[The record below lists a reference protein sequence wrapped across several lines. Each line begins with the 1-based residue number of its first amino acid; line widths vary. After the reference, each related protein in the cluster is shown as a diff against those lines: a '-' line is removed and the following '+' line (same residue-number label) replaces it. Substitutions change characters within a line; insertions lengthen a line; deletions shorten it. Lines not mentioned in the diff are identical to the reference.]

1 MPAALNSADMPLGFI
16 LINFINS
23 KEEHYRSSI
32 FFAMLRRFVL
42 PISIG
47 GDAMRTVLGVIC
59 VLFISLSLFANE
71 ELWEAARKGDAAKV
85 EALIKKGADPN
96 AKTHYGVSA
105 LAFACDRGHVDVV
118 KVLLANGADPKV
130 KDTFY
135 GATPLDSALENG
147 HTEIVKLLLEKGA
160 SPDNALLVAAQAGD
174 KKIVDHVLSK
184 YKPSPEILSEALVV
198 ASNSNQKEIAEILK
212 AAGARIPEDDTKKV
226 DPEILNSYA
235 GNYKDE
241 DGRDFKIELKDGQL
255 ILQSGAEDP
264 IPLKAENETTFK
276 PAGFSGFS
284 VHFETENKKVTG
296 MTLHRA
302 NGTKVPMKKV
312 ESSAL
317 VAEKKPAPITSGK
330 VLYKKSR
337 PNWPSFRGWSA
348 SGIADGQNPPLKWNA
363 EKSEN
368 IAWKTPIPGLAHSSP
383 VVWGDYVFIT
393 TAISSDPSSPFKHGL
408 YGSVTPAEDLSKHT
422 WKIYALDRNSGKILW
437 ERVAYEGAPDIK
449 RHPKSSQA
457 NSTPVTNGEYVIA
470 LFSSGDL
477 IAYDFAGKV
486 QWKKDLGVLDSGFFY
501 DPDYQWAY
509 GSSPIIYKN
518 LVILQ
523 CDLQKNSYIAAF
535 DIRNGKQVWM
545 TSRDEIPSWGSPT
558 IVEGTQRAELIANG
572 TRFVR
577 GYDPESGKELWR
589 LSGNSEITVPTPIY
603 ADGLIYVTS
612 GYTPIQPI
620 YAIRTGANGNIT
632 LKENEEANQFIA
644 WSKKRGG
651 PYMPTPIVYGDYLY
665 TCANNGVLTCYNAK
679 TGERIYQQRLGGK
692 GSSYAFTAS
701 PIAADGKIYFT
712 SEDGEIFVVKAG
724 PEFEILSVNPVGEVC
739 MATPAISDGM
749 LILRAQEHVY
759 GIRDNSKQ

>member
-1 MPAALNSADMPLGFI
+1 MKSV
-16 LINFINS
+16 
-23 KEEHYRSSI
+23 
-32 FFAMLRRFVL
+32 LR
-42 PISIG
+42 
-47 GDAMRTVLGVIC
+47 
-59 VLFISLSLFANE
+59 VLFILFISVPLFANE
-71 ELWEAARKGDAAKV
+71 ELWEAARKGDASKV
-85 EALIKKGADPN
+85 EELIKKGVDPN
-96 AKTHYGVSA
+96 AKTRYGVTA
-105 LAFACDRGHVDVV
+105 LAFACDHGHLEVV
-118 KVLLANGADPKV
+118 KVLLANGADVNV

-135 GATPLDSALENG
+135 GGTPMDSALESG
-147 HTEIVKLLLEKGA
+147 HTEIVKLLLEA
-160 SPDNALLVAAQAGD
+160 SPEDALIGAARGGN
-174 KKIVDHVLSK
+174 KTIVDYVLSK
-184 YKPSPEILSEALVV
+184 YKPSAENLSEALL
-198 ASNSNQKEIAEILK
+198 AARDWEQEEIVKTLE
-212 AAGARIPEDDTKKV
+212 AAGAQLPKKDTKKI
-226 DPEILNSYA
+226 DPEILKSYA

-241 DGRDFKIELKDGQL
+241 DGRDFKIEVSDGKL
-255 ILQSGAEDP
+255 ILQLGAEDP
-264 IPLKAENETTFK
+264 IPMIAEDEATFK
-276 PAGFSGFS
+276 PAGFSSFS
-284 VHFETENKKVTG
+284 VHFETENKKVIG

-302 NGTKVPMKKV
+302 NGTKVPMKKL
-312 ESSAL
+312 ESSAPI
-317 VAEKKPAPITSGK
+317 AEKKPTAVISGK
-330 VLYKKSR
+330 IVYKKSR
-337 PNWPSFRGWSA
+337 SNWPAFRGWSA
-348 SGIADGQNPPLKWNA
+348 SGIADGQNAPLKWNA
-363 EKSEN
+363 EKSKN
-368 IAWKTPIPGLAHSSP
+368 IAWKTAIPGLAHSSP

-408 YGSVTPAEDLSKHT
+408 YGSVAPAEDLSKHT

-457 NSTPVTNGEYVIA
+457 NSTPVTDGKYVIA

-501 DPDYQWAY
+501 DPEYQWAY

-535 DIRNGKQVWM
+535 DIRNGKQVWL

-558 IVEGTQRAELIANG
+558 IVEGNQRSEIIANG
-572 TRFVR
+572 TRFIR
-577 GYDPESGKELWR
+577 GYDPDSGKELWR
-589 LSGNSEITVPTPIY
+589 LGGNSEITVPTPIH

-612 GYTPIQPI
+612 GYSPIQPI
-620 YAIRTGANGNIT
+620 YAIRTGASGDIT
-632 LKENEEANQFIA
+632 LKENEERNGFIA

-651 PYMPTPIVYGDYLY
+651 PYMPTPIVYRDYFY
-665 TCANNGVLTCYNAK
+665 TCANNGVVTCYNAK

-701 PIAADGKIYFT
+701 PVAADGKIYFT

-749 LILRAQEHVY
+749 LILRAQQHVY
-759 GIRDNSKQ
+759 GIRENSQQ